1 MLEQIEGSIEYIQ
14 QVSSRPVLAQNI
26 KMMTKNMLI
35 SQLGLVE
42 KGGVLKCSLV
52 LKFFTPGLSGLL
64 YHIKAIIVYVGF
76 ANYDLFNNGFFE
88 GVVYLFV
95 CMKNKTCFLCSTFLA
110 LGLSMM
116 RFHNLLSLI
125 PIILQ
130 LQKRPKQPY
139 IKFNKKRI
147 DYQDT
152 LSAGGIRPKIPTKNV
167 PLLKNQT
174 QLNL

>member
-42 KGGVLKCSLV
+42 KGGVLKSAPQYLNF
-52 LKFFTPGLSGLL
+52 LHLSGLL

-95 CMKNKTCFLCSTFLA
+95 CMKNKICFLCSTFLA

-139 IKFNKKRI
+139 IKLGLFTFIFIAPYRKENYLK
-147 DYQDT
+147 
-152 LSAGGIRPKIPTKNV
+152 
-167 PLLKNQT
+167 LLVFSFG
-174 QLNL
+174 